1 MFFSLLISSGEVIYI
16 QFYDF
21 WNLNLIGKKRYEFFP
36 GRIPEIIFNFW
47 NGKLERKKWTKSTD
61 GSMRTKYKS
70 LCVVVS
76 SELNI
81 NSQLYAIYLHM
92 LCRSIYY
99 WSTLTYSMLKAKK
112 PESSK
117 VWRAKVWFDLLCV
130 AEPASMVPLQCCWFL
145 SCFFHI

>member
-1 MFFSLLISSGEVIYI
+1 MLFSLLISSGEVIYI

-21 WNLNLIGKKRYEFFP
+21 WNLNLIGKTKIWIFSWNYF
-36 GRIPEIIFNFW
+36 IPEIIFNFW

-70 LCVVVS
+70 LYVVVS

-92 LCRSIYY
+92 LCRYVD
-99 WSTLTYSMLKAKK
+99 M
-112 PESSK
+112 
-117 VWRAKVWFDLLCV
+117 
-130 AEPASMVPLQCCWFL
+130 
-145 SCFFHI
+145 